1 MLTPVQ
7 QTPLPLEPARQ
18 QITPTPPV
26 EPPPPMPVAQAP
38 LQPPS
43 NPQDQFNPQSGSGGR
58 SPQDRAQEDQQQAE
72 TAGKMRLAWA
82 RLNQLQ
88 ELATEAA
95 SSGNAHR
102 AMEVAMEAAAVASDI
117 RDLASGLPIISV
129 GAIDAVAE
137 QLAQQ
142 QSSGGGTSAA
152 AAPTIL
158 DSARAGLGTAK
169 NVVDMAASV
178 PYHPVEDRI
187 AINGLRHQ
195 VLDAMAGVEAIAARI
210 ADASTFPRPAPA
222 FRYDIKA

>member
-38 LQPPS
+38 LQPS
-43 NPQDQFNPQSGSGGR
+43 ANNQDQFDPQTGTGGR

-72 TAGKMRLAWA
+72 SASKMRVAWA

-95 SSGNAHR
+95 SSGDANR
-102 AMEVAMEAAAVASDI
+102 AKEVALEAAAVASDI
-117 RDLASGLPIISV
+117 RDLAAGLPIVSV
-129 GAIDAVAE
+129 GAIDVVAD
-137 QLAQQ
+137 QLAQKQ
-142 QSSGGGTSAA
+142 LAA
-152 AAPTIL
+152 DGSTVDIASTL
-158 DSARAGLGTAK
+158 DAARAGLGTAK
-169 NVVDMAASV
+169 NVVDTAASI

-195 VLDAMAGVEAIAARI
+195 VLDAMAGVEAIAAQV
-210 ADASTFPRPAPA
+210 ADASTPLRPAA
-222 FRYDIKA
+222 AARYDIKA